1 MIILISLY
9 NRRVVG
15 SVETKICVVP
25 CELSSAMLIP
35 QEGGTLHPSVLMI
48 LVNCL
53 EIPGK
58 SDQFILKLRQ
68 QTAKPSPVQLS
79 LNSNESFI
87 SECK

>member
-1 MIILISLY
+1 M
-9 NRRVVG
+9 VG

-58 SDQFILKLRQ
+58 SDQTQFILKLRQ
-68 QTAKPSPVQLS
+68 QTAIPSPVQLS